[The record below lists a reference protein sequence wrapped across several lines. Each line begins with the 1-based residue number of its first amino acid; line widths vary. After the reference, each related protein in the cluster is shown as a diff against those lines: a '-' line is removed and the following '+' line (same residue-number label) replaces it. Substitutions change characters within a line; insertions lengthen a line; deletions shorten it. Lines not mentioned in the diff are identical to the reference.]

1 MNTTYTVTFYAVI
14 CTLIIA
20 SFIAGLVVG
29 RKFHKNKT

>member
-20 SFIAGLVVG
+20 SFIAGYVLG
-29 RKFHKNKT
+29 KRK